1 MARTQRTQALPLLA
15 LLLLALLLLLVV
27 GVAVAEPLLFMPE
40 RMLAEPSGFKYTG
53 AINGLPVRGHYFVEP
68 VAAVHASA
76 GAGAGAG
83 ALQVIGYRN
92 WQNLT
97 LFGRD
102 AIFYGVSYLNGTY
115 AQATIDAATGACSV
129 FVEEVN
135 CTGWRAVPGTDDAEE
150 NACDIVRTSPPTDPP
165 VTGTMDLTAYADA
178 ADPNR
183 LDRVATRA
191 LVDGQA
197 ATYDIEVAAYLAD
210 PSMPP
215 TSCGF

>member
-1 MARTQRTQALPLLA
+1 MDGIKVGIGPGSICTTR
-15 LLLLALLLLLVV
+15 VV
-27 GVAVAEPLLFMPE
+27 
-40 RMLAEPSGFKYTG
+40 S
-53 AINGLPVRGHYFVEP
+53 
-68 VAAVHASA
+68 
-76 GAGAGAG
+76 GAGVPQIMAISECARAAKGTVKIYRLRQPDKVVRAR
-83 ALQVIGYRN
+83 LNSYPSWYGYRN

-102 AIFYGVSYLNGTY
+102 AIFYGASYLNGTY